1 MSEENKEKLTEN
13 QNETGGELANGA
25 SVSPDRRKSNRLPVY
40 IALSVIGVVVLG
52 AILIWLFRSREGGA
66 GQPVPAPRTVS
77 YEPNGGNEQ
86 SSLTNEEQIITI
98 AAEQVERGGIK
109 IETVGETLSQEA
121 VETSATGIVQPNA
134 YTETPVISLVGGIVR
149 SAPAQLGENVRK
161 GQTVAVIFSD
171 ELSSAQSRYLA
182 LQTEAR
188 VARQT
193 AERSA
198 KLLKINPSSRT
209 ELDQAQAK
217 LKADEAALD
226 EMRRRY
232 NRTVKLARIGASS
245 REELEQDRT
254 KLKTAEA
261 ELEQS
266 RKQFERAAEVARLAP
281 ASNSDFEQA
290 AVKLRTAESELSAAR
305 QKLIVLGLS
314 QQRVDGLRFPSQISS
329 ELAVASPASGTVT
342 ARTVNQNEVVEAN
355 KELMRVTNLST
366 VWVIAQ
372 IYEKDLGRIRVGSG
386 ASVTTDAFP
395 DRVFRGQV
403 TYIDPNINTDTRAA
417 QARVEL
423 ENPGQI
429 LKIGQYVGV
438 AFGSLGTAE
447 KTVPVVP
454 VAAVQ
459 TINNQKAVFLATDQ
473 PNVFVLR
480 QVNLSPEQNGKY
492 TVLEGVN
499 VGDKIVTSGSFL
511 LRAEWLKQ
519 HPAAER

>member
-13 QNETGGELANGA
+13 QNVTGGELANGA

-40 IALSVIGVVVLG
+40 IALSVIGVVLLG
-52 AILIWLFRSREGGA
+52 AILIWFFRSREGGA
-66 GQPVPAPRTVS
+66 GQLVPAPRTVS
-77 YEPNGGNEQ
+77 FEPNGGNEQ
-86 SSLTNEEQIITI
+86 SSPTNEEQIITI

-121 VETSATGIVQPNA
+121 VQTSATGIVQPDA
-134 YTETPVISLVGGIVR
+134 YAETPVISLVGGVVR
-149 SAPAQLGENVRK
+149 SVPAQLGENVQK

-171 ELSSAQSRYLA
+171 ELSSAQSRYLT
-182 LQTEAR
+182 LQTEAQ

-198 KLLKINPSSRT
+198 KLLKINPASRSD
-209 ELDQAQAK
+209 LDQAQAK
-217 LKADEAALD
+217 LKSDEAALD

-232 NRTVKLARIGASS
+232 NRTVKLVEIGAAS

-261 ELEQS
+261 ESEQS
-266 RKQFERAAEVARLAP
+266 RKQFERATEVARLAP

-314 QQRVDGLRFPSQISS
+314 QQRVDALRFPSQINS
-329 ELAVASPASGTVT
+329 ELTVAAPVSGTVT

-372 IYEKDLGRIRVGSG
+372 IYEKDLGRIRTGSG
-386 ASVTTDAFP
+386 ASVTTDAYP

-403 TYIDPNINTDTRAA
+403 TYIDPNINQETRTA

-423 ENPGQI
+423 ENAGQI
-429 LKIGQYVGV
+429 LKIGQYVNV

-447 KTVPVVP
+447 KTSPVVP
-454 VAAVQ
+454 TVAVQ
-459 TINNQKAVFLATDQ
+459 NINNRQTVFVATDQ
-473 PNVFVLR
+473 PNVFAVRFVRLAAE
-480 QVNLSPEQNGKY
+480 VNGQY
-492 TVLEGVN
+492 IVLEGLN